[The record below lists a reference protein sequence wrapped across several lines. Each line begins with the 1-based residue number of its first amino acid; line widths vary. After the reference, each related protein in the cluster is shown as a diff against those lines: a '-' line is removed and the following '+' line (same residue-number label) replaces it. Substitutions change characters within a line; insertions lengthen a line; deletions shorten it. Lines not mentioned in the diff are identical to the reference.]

1 MATTSYIPP
10 VPHYVMNDGPIG
22 SCSACLELIKRNEQ
36 AIEKSKL
43 WDALKNWRY
52 LKTQEKG
59 LNAAYMVASNRTLR
73 DIVASR
79 PLNKQ
84 SMLEIHGIGET
95 RFNKFDFDSLFNIIK
110 HSEDELKHL
119 RESLKEQSEGELPP
133 LKVECDVCREG
144 CVQAYGSPP
153 PNNDLHISSG
163 GSNSCPTCGKSDWDG
178 VYRNT
183 GGYGIKPL
191 PNPEAFYIKQIDNT
205 DLKDGQ
211 LDDNAHKNEVLDIE
225 IRGFTLEILSRI
237 VDHYLEHKSV
247 GRVFA
252 FRNSSSSF
260 IYTPELISGPLTKSD
275 ASDPGFVWR
284 CRFSHTTNNGSC
296 NSCGDALKNQSHH
309 LCYPC
314 WKKEN
319 RG

>member
-1 MATTSYIPP
+1 MG
-10 VPHYVMNDGPIG
+10 DDPISRCN
-22 SCSACLELIKRNEQ
+22 SCFELIKRNEQ

-43 WDALKNWRY
+43 WDALKIWRY
-52 LKTQEKG
+52 SKTQEKG

-73 DIVASR
+73 DIVAKR
-79 PLNKQ
+79 PENKH
-84 SMLEIHGIGET
+84 SMLAIHGIGET
-95 RFNKFDFDSLFNIIK
+95 RFNKFEFDSLFEMIK

-119 RESLKEQSEGELPP
+119 RESLKEHSEDELPP
-133 LKVECDVCREG
+133 LELECDVCREG

-191 PNPEAFYIKQIDNT
+191 PHPEAFYIKQIDNT
-205 DLKDGQ
+205 DLTDGQ
-211 LDDNAHKNEVLDIE
+211 LDDNAHENGVLDIE

-237 VDHYLEHKSV
+237 VDHYLEHRSV

-260 IYTPELISGPLTKSD
+260 IYTPELISGPLKTMSD
-275 ASDPGFVWR
+275 ASDPGFFWR